1 MKKTLLVT
9 LDFYPAIGGI
19 SHYWESLGKHMPA
32 SRLLVCAPLLPSG
45 TREIETSYKIF
56 RVRMISRF
64 FFPRWAPLIL
74 KIISIARRE
83 GIETIIAGQVLP
95 VGTAVAVA
103 ARLLRIPYYV
113 SVHGM
118 DVALPLRHPRK
129 RALCG
134 RILHNAQMVITNS
147 EYTSQIVQQ
156 YGVSKDRIAFVFPC
170 PWIIPAENE
179 TTVRA
184 SREKKEI
191 ILLTVSRIVKRKGH
205 EFVIRALA
213 QLRDFIPPFYYVIVG
228 DGPER
233 SNLEL
238 LAQTVGV
245 SDRVLF
251 TGAIQNEAVRQWY
264 RKCDIAILTPYD
276 INGDVEGFGITYLE
290 ANAFG
295 KPVIASR
302 TGGVE
307 SAVIHEKTGLLV
319 EPQNTEAIVQAVRRL
334 CDDPRLAFS
343 LGSFGKKRVEQQ
355 FQWSVQAEH
364 LIRLLDPIP

>member
-9 LDFYPAIGGI
+9 LDFYPAIGGV
-19 SHYWESLGKHMPA
+19 SHYWESLGKHIPA
-32 SRLLVCAPLLPSG
+32 ARLLVCAPPLPSG
-45 TREIETSYKIF
+45 ASEIETPYRIY
-56 RVRMISRF
+56 RVSMMSRF
-64 FFPRWAPLIL
+64 FFPRWVPLIL

-83 GIETIIAGQVLP
+83 GIEAIIAGQVLP
-95 VGTAVAVA
+95 VGTAVAAA

-113 SVHGM
+113 STHGM

-134 RILHNAQMVITNS
+134 RILKGAQMVIANS
-147 EYTSQIVQQ
+147 EYTAQIVQH
-156 YGVSKDRIAFVFPC
+156 YGIPKDRIAFVYPC
-170 PWIIPAENE
+170 PWITPAENE
-179 TTVRA
+179 TAFAA
-184 SREKKEI
+184 SREKKET
-191 ILLTVSRIVKRKGH
+191 ILLTVSRLVKRKGH

-213 QLRDFIPPFYYVIVG
+213 QLRDYTPPLYYVVVG
-228 DGPER
+228 DGPEKG
-233 SNLEL
+233 NLEL

-251 TGAIQNEAVRQWY
+251 TGTIQDEAVRQWY
-264 RKCDIAILTPYD
+264 RKCDIVILTPYD
-276 INGDVEGFGITYLE
+276 IDGDVEGFGITYLE

-302 TGGVE
+302 TGGVG

-319 EPQNTEAIVQAVRRL
+319 EPQNTEAIVQAIRRL
-334 CDDPRLAFS
+334 CDDSAFASS

-364 LIRLLDPIP
+364 LIRLLTNP